1 MVVSFV
7 IKKRKFLATS
17 VDANTSVALGFGF
30 VIGIVTDR
38 TSIERKGREKGVGGR
53 GSWEWEGSVEEQK
66 KLVFSLVD
74 DDDKRTKLKEFESFW
89 SGWRWKE
96 GGIENRF
103 CVNRPSR

>member
-1 MVVSFV
+1 MMVVSFV

-53 GSWEWEGSVEEQK
+53 GS
-66 KLVFSLVD
+66 
-74 DDDKRTKLKEFESFW
+74 
-89 SGWRWKE
+89 
-96 GGIENRF
+96 
-103 CVNRPSR
+103 